1 MYQFVLKMGLAV
13 ALLVTTVL
21 AVVSGVLER
30 DPIQHVLGGLLAFPG
45 RALMVF
51 AWTTLGFAGLD
62 LARTHIRMTHE
73 WDPRSLPK
81 VRPEPHINRYRSLGE
96 LCLTLAYVVWLLL
109 VPARPYLL
117 LGPAAAVMEPAPIW
131 SLAYPLIILLGLAGA
146 ALQAANYLR
155 PYWTKRKSL
164 ARVGMSAASLAIF
177 ALLLRADEWFLPRS
191 GAAWPDGASAEGV
204 LAIVNGGCQIGLVAA
219 ALLSAFELLRELHR
233 LNARRQAAHAV
244 DSAV

>member
-1 MYQFVLKMGLAV
+1 
-13 ALLVTTVL
+13 
-21 AVVSGVLER
+21 
-30 DPIQHVLGGLLAFPG
+30 
-45 RALMVF
+45 
-51 AWTTLGFAGLD
+51 
-62 LARTHIRMTHE
+62 
-73 WDPRSLPK
+73 
-81 VRPEPHINRYRSLGE
+81 
-96 LCLTLAYVVWLLL
+96 
-109 VPARPYLL
+109 
-117 LGPAAAVMEPAPIW
+117 MEPAPIW
-131 SLAYPLIILLGLAGA
+131 TLAYPLIILLGLAGA
-146 ALQAANYLR
+146 AVQAANYLR

-164 ARVGMSAASLAIF
+164 ARVGMSAASLVIF